1 MTEVRLLGT
10 GILAD
15 AIARG
20 VDRPADVTTTAGR
33 VGTTA
38 VTTDTVIVTATDA
51 WDLDDHAAVR
61 GAGTGR
67 RPSWLPVRT
76 ELGRVLIGPL
86 ERAGEPGCVD
96 CVELRRRRNRL
107 HSRAHDAV
115 IADNGPAL
123 RTRPSAWLTGLAAA
137 VVAALVD
144 DEIARLHR
152 DPSTARTRRA
162 LICLDLKTLEV
173 TRHPFLPDPTC
184 PVCADLPEDSA
195 AAADIVLRPRM
206 KSAPDRYRTRN
217 LAEHQDALI
226 ATYVDPECGLIR
238 LLARDNNAG
247 TVVAAAW
254 MGLSDGATE
263 GGYGRTR
270 SYRASELVSVLEA
283 LERHGGMQPGGR
295 RTAVRGS
302 YADLRDR
309 ALDPRDLGLYPPDR
323 HRIEGFRYRSFDVD
337 QPYRWVWGHSFR
349 RKEPILVPEAYAYYR
364 IHRSD
369 HEPAPFV
376 YEISNGCALGGS
388 LEEAILHGILE
399 IAERD
404 AFLMTW
410 YARMPVPRIDLRSA
424 RRRTVPLMAEA
435 IESETGYT
443 VQAFDITL
451 EQGIPCVWAMAVD
464 PSEDDERPRAVCAAG
479 SHLDP
484 ETAAE
489 NALSELAAILVDL
502 VRRYPGQRD
511 QAERMVRDGSLVTEM
526 AHHSLL
532 YGARAA
538 FARFDFLTGSS
549 RSVTFA
555 GMAQPDGFRNA
566 DLSDDLR
573 ELVRRYL
580 DEGMDVI
587 VVDQTTPEQRVQGLA
602 CAKVIIPG
610 TLPMTFG
617 HHLRRVD
624 GIPRLHEIPHRLGH
638 RGRRLEHSDVNPH
651 PHPFP

>member
-1 MTEVRLLGT
+1 MIEVRLLGT
-10 GILAD
+10 GLLAD
-15 AIARG
+15 AIAEG
-20 VDRPADVTTTAGR
+20 VNRPVGVITTAGPI
-33 VGTTA
+33 GTGAA
-38 VTTDTVIVTATDA
+38 VETVIVTATDA
-51 WDLDDHAAVR
+51 WDLDEHAAAM
-61 GAGTGR
+61 GARADR
-67 RPSWLPVRT
+67 RLSWLPVRA

-86 ERAGEPGCVD
+86 EWAGEPGCVD
-96 CVELRRRRNRL
+96 CLERRRRRNRL

-115 IADNGPAL
+115 IADNSAAL
-123 RTRPSAWLTGLAAA
+123 RTRPSAWLTGLAAD

-144 DEIARLHR
+144 DEITRLHG
-152 DPSTARTRRA
+152 DPSTARTRCA
-162 LICLDLKTLEV
+162 LLCLDLKTLEV
-173 TRHPFLPDPTC
+173 TRHTFLPDPTC

-195 AAADIVLRPRM
+195 AAADIVLQPRV

-217 LAEHQDALI
+217 LAEHQDELI
-226 ATYVDPECGLIR
+226 TTYVDPECGLIR
-238 LLARDNNAG
+238 LLARDDNAG
-247 TVVAAAW
+247 AMVAAAW
-254 MGLSDGATE
+254 MGLPDGATE

-270 SYRASELVSVLEA
+270 SYRTSELVSILEA

-302 YADLRDR
+302 YADLRER
-309 ALDPRDLGLYPPDR
+309 ALDPRELGLYPPDR
-323 HRIEGFRYRSFDVD
+323 YRIEGFRYRPFDVD

-349 RKEPILVPEAYAYYR
+349 RKEPILVPEAYGYYR

-369 HEPAPFV
+369 QEPTPFV
-376 YEISNGCALGGS
+376 YEISNGCALGGN

-399 IAERD
+399 VAERD

-410 YARMPVPRIDLRSA
+410 YARMPVPRIDLSSA
-424 RRRTVPLMAEA
+424 RRRTVPLIAEA
-435 IESETGYT
+435 IQSETGYA
-443 VQAFDITL
+443 VQAFDITV
-451 EQGIPCVWAMAVD
+451 EQGVPCVWVMAVN
-464 PSEDDERPRAVCAAG
+464 PSDDDQRPKAVCAAG

-489 NALSELAAILVDL
+489 NALSELGVILVDL
-502 VRRYPGQRD
+502 MHRYPEQRD

-532 YGARAA
+532 YGAPAA

-549 RSVTFA
+549 RSVSFA
-555 GMAQPDGFRNA
+555 EMAQPDGFRNA

-617 HHLRRVD
+617 HDLRRVD
-624 GIPRLHEIPHRLGH
+624 GLPRLHEIPHRLGH
-638 RGRRLEHSDVNPH
+638 RSRRLERSDVNPH